1 MIRNIFALA
10 VTLLMAGN
18 LYADEGMWLLGRTD
32 KKAMDMAR
40 SLGLQLTDEQLYGED
55 GTSLKD
61 CVVDFGDYCSGVIV
75 SKDGLLFTNHPCGY
89 RAIQQLSTTDDDILG
104 NGFVARS
111 HEEERPVEGL
121 YVKVWQRAEDVTAQV
136 NEELEKIYADEET
149 AFYRLR

>member
-10 VTLLMAGN
+10 VALLMAGN
-18 LYADEGMWLLGRTD
+18 LCADEGMWLLGRTD

-75 SKDGLLFTNHPCGY
+75 SVMFFYYHSSCDAHEYTNARP
-89 RAIQQLSTTDDDILG
+89 DIG
-104 NGFVARS
+104 VRNR
-111 HEEERPVEGL
+111 
-121 YVKVWQRAEDVTAQV
+121 
-136 NEELEKIYADEET
+136 DEE
-149 AFYRLR
+149 AAWLRVRISGW